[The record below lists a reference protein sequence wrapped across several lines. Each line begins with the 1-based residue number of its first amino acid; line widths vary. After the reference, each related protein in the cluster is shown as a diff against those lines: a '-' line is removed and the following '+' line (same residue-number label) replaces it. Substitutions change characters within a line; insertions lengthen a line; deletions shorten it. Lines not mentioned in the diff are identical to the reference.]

1 MDEKDIMDQLAQ
13 ALFRTT
19 AREIS
24 EDVIDVLADG
34 FGKTDLIAEM
44 TKNSVAVTSM
54 YATLLAFGMKAKGR
68 SEESIKEMVEETVYK
83 SLVAEREL
91 HVELERRG
99 RKPEDGDEDEG
110 TDEKSEEEEEYRIVK
125 EE

>member
-24 EDVIDVLADG
+24 EDVVGVLADG
-34 FGKTDLIAEM
+34 FGKTELIESM
-44 TKNSVAVTSM
+44 VNDSVAVTSM

-99 RKPEDGDEDEG
+99 RKPEDGEDER
-110 TDEKSEEEEEYRIVK
+110 KEEEEEYRIVK

>member
-24 EDVIDVLADG
+24 EDVVGVLADG
-34 FGKTDLIAEM
+34 FGKTDLIESM
-44 TKNSVAVTSM
+44 VNDSVAVTSM

-68 SEESIKEMVEETVYK
+68 SEESIKEMVEETIYK

-99 RKPEDGDEDEG
+99 KKPEDGDEG
-110 TDEKSEEEEEYRIVK
+110 TDEKKEEEEEYRIVK

>member
-1 MDEKDIMDQLAQ
+1 MDEKDIMDHLAQ

-24 EDVIDVLADG
+24 EDVVGVLADG
-34 FGKTDLIAEM
+34 FGKTDLIEEM
-44 TKNSVAVTSM
+44 VKDSVAVTSM

-68 SEESIKEMVEETVYK
+68 SEEAIKEMVEETIYK

-99 RKPEDGDEDEG
+99 KKLEDGEDEG
-110 TDEKSEEEEEYRIVK
+110 ADEKDEEEEEYRIVK